1 MNARR
6 RTGILSPAC
15 LLVGLALAALL
26 AGAAGADE
34 RVVGEVTS
42 VVGKA
47 TAQQPDGEARA
58 LACGD
63 PIYEGDRVATAKE
76 GRVDVMMGD
85 TLAHLSE
92 DSQLLVERT
101 PAETPDVTLTRGKVR
116 VIDARQGGAPARLAA
131 LDASAELAGTD
142 TEAYVFAEKI
152 GPYAMLCEWDA
163 PLVVVRPGER
173 AVASPGNCVI
183 SKKTEPLYSAKAHEE
198 RIPALAEQVCEVD
211 PALLAALA
219 GSPADHLSP
228 ADVSAPGPAADSAG
242 FGKLDPAVGDVAMR
256 VSCDEPGTCGAA
268 TPSFGFE
275 PAPAGG
281 VLPGVQ

>member
-6 RTGILSPAC
+6 PGILSLA
-15 LLVGLALAALL
+15 GLSLAALL
-26 AGAAGADE
+26 ATPAGAEE
-34 RVVGEVTS
+34 RFVGTVTS
-42 VVGKA
+42 VVGEA
-47 TAQQPDGEARA
+47 TARQPDGEARA

-63 PIYEGDRVATAKE
+63 PIYEGDRVATAKQ
-76 GRVDVMMGD
+76 GRVGVMMGD
-85 TLAHLSE
+85 TLANLAE

-116 VIDARQGGAPARLAA
+116 VIDPRQGGAPARLAA

-152 GPYAMLCEWDA
+152 GPYAMLCEWDS

-173 AVASPGNCVI
+173 AVVSPGDCVI
-183 SKKTEPLYSAKAHEE
+183 SKKTEPLYTAKAHDE

-219 GSPADHLSP
+219 GAPADHLSP
-228 ADVSAPGPAADSAG
+228 ADVAAPGPAPSDSAG
-242 FGKLDPAVGDVAMR
+242 LGSLDPAVGDVAMR

-275 PAPAGG
+275 PQPAGGPAPAGF
-281 VLPGVQ
+281 